1 MIKITLN
8 LDDIRDIVSESV
20 FKTIQEISGPN
31 INDINISNIDYNILK
46 DIDIHIHMPS
56 GGIPKDGPSAGIAI
70 TTALLSVFKGITI
83 KNSIAFTGE
92 ITLKGSIRPVGNVKD
107 KIIGSIKNNINTIFI
122 PFENINDINTLPK
135 EILEKVEIIPVKEY
149 MEIYNYIMRKKDKK

>member
-1 MIKITLN
+1 MIALSYIKTN
-8 LDDIRDIVSESV
+8 LKKFD
-20 FKTIQEISGPN
+20 
-31 INDINISNIDYNILK
+31 IDYNILK

-92 ITLKGSIRPVGNVKD
+92 ITLKGSIRPVGNVKG

-122 PFENINDINTLPK
+122 PFENMNDINTLPK